1 MLFTTLRESRLL
13 LINGAFEK
21 TPVYLLLVVR
31 VVESVAG
38 FSLYK

>member
-13 LINGAFEK
+13 LINVAFEK
-21 TPVYLLLVVR
+21 TPVYLLLDVR